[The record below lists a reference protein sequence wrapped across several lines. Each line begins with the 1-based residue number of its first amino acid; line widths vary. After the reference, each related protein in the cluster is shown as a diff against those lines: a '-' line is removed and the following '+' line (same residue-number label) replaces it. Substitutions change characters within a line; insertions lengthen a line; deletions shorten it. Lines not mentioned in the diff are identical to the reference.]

1 MLDQIQSD
9 LKEAQIAHDEV
20 KVSTLRL
27 LLAEIKNEEIKKGE
41 QLSDPDMVSMVQ
53 REVKKRREAAEG
65 FRSGGR
71 EESAKVEEQELEVLQ
86 SYLPEQLSNEELTKM
101 VEEAI
106 NELGANSIS
115 DMGKV
120 IGLVM
125 GKVAGKAEGGAVS
138 SIVKQK
144 LNG

>member
-1 MLDQIQSD
+1 
-9 LKEAQIAHDEV
+9 
-20 KVSTLRL
+20 LRL

-86 SYLPEQLSNEELTKM
+86 AYLPEQLSNEELTKM